1 MIYANYKHLF
11 FDDYSEGAHT
21 QILEALYRTNLSQ
34 EVGYGTDV
42 FCQEA
47 VSVLKSK
54 IGNPEADIHFVSG
67 GTQANLIALSAML
80 RPYESVIAPISGHIA
95 IHEAGAIEATG
106 HKINTIETTN
116 GKLFPQ
122 DIQNVVDAHV
132 DEHMVKPRAVF
143 ISQATEV
150 GTIYKKDELEAI
162 SRVCRKNSL
171 YLYLDGAR
179 LGSALTSSEADI
191 TLPELS
197 KLIDMFYIGGT
208 KNGAL
213 LGEAIVINNRKLKEN
228 FRFYL
233 KQKGALLAKGR
244 VLGIQFVELFKGDLY
259 FDLAKH
265 ANAMASKLTEGIRKQ
280 GYKFLSES
288 STNQI
293 FPIFPNSIIEKLKS
307 SYGFYVWK
315 KIDPYHSAIRMVTS
329 WATKE
334 SAVDEFLVE
343 LSKRE

>member
-1 MIYANYKHLF
+1 MNKISYKYSF
-11 FDDYSEGAHT
+11 FDDYSEGTHP
-21 QILEALYRTNLSQ
+21 QILEALSRTNLSQ
-34 EVGYGTDV
+34 DIGYGNDS
-42 FCQEA
+42 FCQDA
-47 VSVLKSK
+47 VRILKEK

-67 GTQANLIALSAML
+67 GTQANLIAFATML
-80 RPYESVIAPISGHIA
+80 RPYESVIAPTSGHIA

-106 HKINTIETTN
+106 HKINTVQTTN
-116 GKLFPQ
+116 GKLSSD
-122 DIQNVVDAHV
+122 DIQNIVDAHT

-150 GTIYKKDELEAI
+150 GTIYKKDELVAI
-162 SRVCRKNSL
+162 SQVCRKNNL
-171 YLYLDGAR
+171 YFYLDGAR

-191 TLPELS
+191 TLAELS
-197 KLIDMFYIGGT
+197 KLVDMFYIGGT

-213 LGEAIVINNRKLKEN
+213 LGEAIIINNQKLKEN
-228 FRFYL
+228 FRYYL

-265 ANAMASKLTEGIRKQ
+265 ENSMANKLSQGIRKQ

-293 FPIFPNSIIEKLKS
+293 FPIFPNAVIEKLKS
-307 SYGFYVWK
+307 SYGFYVWS
-315 KIDPYHSAIRMVTS
+315 KIDADNSAIRLVTS

-334 SAVDEFLVE
+334 SSVDEFLTDIN
-343 LSKRE
+343 KK

>member
-1 MIYANYKHLF
+1 MNNTNYKYSF
-11 FDDYSEGAHT
+11 FDDYSEGAHP
-21 QILEALYRTNLSQ
+21 QILEALNRTNLSQ
-34 EVGYGTDV
+34 DTGYGNDS

-47 VSVLKSK
+47 VSVLKNK
-54 IGNPEADIHFVSG
+54 IGNPDADIHFVSG

-80 RPYESVIAPISGHIA
+80 RPYESVIAPISGHIT

-106 HKINTIETTN
+106 HKINTILTTN
-116 GKLFPQ
+116 GKLSSE
-122 DIQNVVDAHV
+122 DIQNVVDAHT

-191 TLPELS
+191 TLSELS
-197 KLIDMFYIGGT
+197 KLVDIFYIGGT

-213 LGEAIVINNRKLKEN
+213 LGEAIVINNSKLKEN
-228 FRFYL
+228 FRYYL

-265 ANAMASKLTEGIRKQ
+265 TNVMAGKLTEGIKKQ

-293 FPIFPNSIIEKLKS
+293 FPIFPNSVIEKLKS
-307 SYGFYVWK
+307 SYGFYVWS
-315 KIDPYHSAIRMVTS
+315 KIDTNSSAIRLVTS

-334 SAVDEFLVE
+334 SAVDDFLAD
-343 LSKRE
+343 LNKIK